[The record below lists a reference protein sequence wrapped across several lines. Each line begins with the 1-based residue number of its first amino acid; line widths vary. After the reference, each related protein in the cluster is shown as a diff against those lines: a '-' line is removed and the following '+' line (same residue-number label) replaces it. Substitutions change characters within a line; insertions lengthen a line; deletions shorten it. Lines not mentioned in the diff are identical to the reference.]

1 MATKLTED
9 RARVLRDLN
18 LNMVVEAGAGT
29 GKTTLLITRICL
41 AVLAQGIAVDKI
53 VALTFTEK
61 AAAEIKTRL
70 VTALHQIVRDIQD
83 KQEGKEIGTH
93 ALLTFI
99 EQHFNL
105 QAKDILPRAQAALS
119 RLDRAGVGTIHSF
132 CADILRTFPLEAGLS
147 PQAEIDSGG
156 RAERV
161 FNARWNAFLDE
172 ELGVNAPRKDAWK
185 KVLPEISLPEL
196 KAFTQEL
203 CSGKIEQYD
212 YFSHAAML
220 AGICEEKAA
229 QARAWSSAYLDPKR
243 PQPRN
248 IEKAL
253 LWAEKTLQEAAQF
266 LRGKENLA
274 VEQTLPPT
282 LTSTLPKGWEEDAY
296 EEARGLVQ
304 FALKV
309 RPSQQ
314 AVFRQA
320 LALVGPVAQQI
331 RADYARE
338 GILSFDD
345 LIVKTRRLVQD
356 NLYVRRLLKEKL
368 DVLFIDE
375 FQDTDPVQGEL
386 LLFLAEEKSSSATR
400 WQDVKLEPGKLI
412 VVGDPKQSIYRF
424 RGADITAYELF
435 TRLILSQGGVKCFL
449 RNNYRSVPDIVT
461 VANEVCQRA
470 MVQQSSFQPAYE
482 PIVPTKS
489 PGEKS
494 VQWLF
499 VCAPQTPGVQADDL
513 RDNQAEQIAGWI
525 KQNVGRM
532 KLAGGET
539 LAYKDIAILTRAAT
553 TAGPYMDALRR
564 HGIVFNADSE
574 KDFFK
579 RQEINDFLN
588 FLRVTVDPSDTTSL
602 VGVLRSPLGGFT
614 DEEIY
619 QLARRGE
626 LSVYAKTA
634 EERAARLYKLILD
647 FAGQVGRAD
656 VQKLLER
663 VLDHTSLPE
672 LCAAAYEGEQTL
684 EILTRLVAQAQNLR
698 GEGPASLGQFLAGLQ
713 DTLQNAPETFS
724 SAPLDA
730 LDAVSV
736 MTVHKSKG
744 LDFPVVILAD
754 LSKKETGST
763 AAPSSHLFS
772 WQYNMHGLRA
782 GKICDAN
789 LAFLEEEQK
798 KHERCEEVRILY
810 VALTRAKEKL
820 LLVADGRKGAEKA
833 ARAFVQAGLWPDGK
847 TDVLQTPEVTVAV
860 SYAAYE
866 DPARFIY
873 RAQTAEETVHPGLD
887 LGAWKKAFDA
897 RKSRYEKLLSEQNL
911 SPSERVETNT
921 LLAPEQ
927 QAAAEVG
934 TVCHRAM
941 QILLTQPQPDAAQ
954 VSARAARETGLV
966 TREQTAA
973 EIIGPFVT
981 SDVCAQL
988 RACKLI
994 AAEMP
999 FSYAAANGLV
1009 ESGVI
1014 DAVLER
1020 PDGTIWVV
1028 DYKTDKIPTDG
1039 IQKLVEKYR
1048 PQLAV
1053 YQAAAQKLFP
1063 GKEVVCSAVFLRA
1076 CKRAEVN

>member
-9 RARVLRDLN
+9 RARVLHDLN
-18 LNMVVEAGAGT
+18 VNMVVEAGAGT
-29 GKTTLLITRICL
+29 GKTTLLIRRICL

-61 AAAEIKTRL
+61 AAAEIKNRL

-83 KQEGKEIGTH
+83 KQTGKEIDAH

-99 EQHFNL
+99 EQNFGL
-105 QAKDILPRAQAALS
+105 QANDILPRAQAALA

-147 PQAEIDSGG
+147 PQAEIDSGTK
-156 RAERV
+156 AARV

-172 ELGVNAPRKDAWK
+172 ELGVNAPRKEAWK
-185 KVLPEISLPEL
+185 SVLPEISLPEL

-212 YFSHAAML
+212 YFSHASML
-220 AGICEEKAA
+220 ANICEEKAA

-253 LWAEKTLQEAAQF
+253 VWSEKTLSDAARF
-266 LRGKENLA
+266 LRGEEILSSEK
-274 VEQTLPPT
+274 TTPPA

-304 FALKV
+304 FALKM
-309 RPSQQ
+309 RPDQQ
-314 AVFRQA
+314 QLFRQA
-320 LALVGPVAQQI
+320 LALVEPLARQI
-331 RADYARE
+331 REDYARE

-345 LIVKTRRLVQD
+345 LIVKTRNLVEH

-375 FQDTDPVQGEL
+375 FQDTDPAQGEL
-386 LLFLAEEKSSSATR
+386 LLFLAEEKSSSALR
-400 WQDVKLEPGKLI
+400 WQDVKLTPGKLI

-449 RNNYRSVPDIVT
+449 RQNYRSVPDIVT

-470 MVQQSSFQPAYE
+470 MVQQAAFQPAYE
-482 PIVPTKS
+482 PIVPTKL
-489 PGEKS
+489 PRANA
-494 VQWLF
+494 VRWLF
-499 VCAPQTPGVQADDL
+499 VNAPEKTPVQADDL
-513 RDNQAEQIAGWI
+513 RDNQAEQIACWI
-525 KQNVGRM
+525 KQNVG
-532 KLAGGET
+532 KLTLSTGEK
-539 LAYKDIAILTRAAT
+539 LAYKDIAVLTRAAT
-553 TAGPYMDALRR
+553 TAGPYTNALRR
-564 HGIVFNADSE
+564 HGIAFNADSE

-588 FLRVTVDPSDTTSL
+588 FLRVAADPSDTTSL

-619 QLARRGE
+619 QISTRGE

-634 EERAARLYKLILD
+634 DEKLARLYKLLLE
-647 FAGQVGRAD
+647 FAGKVGRSD
-656 VQKLLER
+656 VQKLLEQ
-663 VLDHTSLPE
+663 VIDNTSLPE
-672 LCAAAYEGEQTL
+672 LCAVAYEGEQTL
-684 EILTRLVAQAQNLR
+684 EILTRLVAQAQNVW
-698 GEGPASLGQFLAGLQ
+698 GEGPSSLGQFLAALQ
-713 DTLQNAPETFS
+713 DTLQNTPEAFG

-833 ARAFVQAGLWPDGK
+833 ARAFVEAGLWPDG
-847 TDVLQTPEVTVAV
+847 QTEKLGPEEIAVPV
-860 SYAAYE
+860 SYFAYE
-866 DPARFIY
+866 DPAAFIY
-873 RAQTAEETVHPGLD
+873 RTHPAQEIALTSLD
-887 LGAWKKAFDA
+887 LAKWKTAFDA
-897 RKSRYEKLLSEQNL
+897 RKARYEKLQVEQTL
-911 SPSERVETNT
+911 SPSERVESNT

-941 QILLTQPQPDAAQ
+941 QILLTQPQPDVGQ
-954 VSARAARETGLV
+954 VLTQAARETGLV
-966 TREQTAA
+966 TREQAAA
-973 EIIGPFVT
+973 EIITPFVT

-999 FSYAAANGLV
+999 FSYAAESGLV

-1028 DYKTDKIPTDG
+1028 DYKTDKIPAGGT
-1039 IQKLVEKYR
+1039 QQLVEKYR
-1048 PQLAV
+1048 PQLTV
-1053 YQAAAQKLFP
+1053 YKSAAQKLFP
-1063 GKEVVCSAVFLRA
+1063 DKEVVCSAVFLRA
-1076 CKRAEVN
+1076 CKSAEVN

>member
-1 MATKLTED
+1 MESKLRED
-9 RARVLRDLN
+9 RARVLRELN
-18 LNMVVEAGAGT
+18 VNMVVEAGAGT

-61 AAAEIKTRL
+61 AAAEIKNRL
-70 VTALHQIVRDIQD
+70 VTALHQLVREVQS
-83 KQEGKEIGTH
+83 KAQGLPLEERS
-93 ALLTFI
+93 LLLFI
-99 EQHFNL
+99 EQNFDLDTTTIL
-105 QAKDILPRAQAALS
+105 QRAQAALS

-147 PQAEIDSGG
+147 PQAEIDSGV
-156 RAERV
+156 RAARV

-172 ELGVNAPRKDAWK
+172 ELGLNAPRKEAWK
-185 KVLPEISLPEL
+185 RVLPEISLPEL

-212 YFSHAAML
+212 YFSHASLL
-220 AGICEEKAA
+220 ANVCTEKAA
-229 QARAWSSAYLDPKR
+229 QAHAWSSAYLDPKR

-253 LWAEKTLQEAAQF
+253 AWAEQTLQQAAQF
-266 LRGKENLA
+266 LRGETPA
-274 VEQTLPPT
+274 ADQPVTLPPA

-296 EEARGLVQ
+296 EEARSLVQ
-304 FALKV
+304 FACKV
-309 RPSQQ
+309 RPAQQ

-320 LALVGPVAQQI
+320 FDLVSPVARQI
-331 RADYARE
+331 RDDYARE

-345 LIVKTRRLVQD
+345 LIVKTRRLVQN

-375 FQDTDPVQGEL
+375 FQDTDPAQGEL
-386 LLFLAEEKSSSATR
+386 LLFLAEEKSCSAAR
-400 WQDVKLEPGKLI
+400 WQDVKLAPGKLI

-449 RNNYRSVPDIVT
+449 RNNYRSVPEIVT
-461 VANEVCQRA
+461 VANEVCCRA
-470 MVQQSSFQPAYE
+470 MVQQTAFQPAYE
-482 PIVPTKS
+482 SIVPTKT
-489 PGEKS
+489 PGEQS

-499 VCAPQTPGVQADDL
+499 VTPPAASGVQADDL
-513 RDNQAEQIAGWI
+513 RDNQAEQMAAWI
-525 KQNVGRM
+525 KQNVGR
-532 KLAGGET
+532 LTLSNGEK

-564 HGIVFNADSE
+564 HGIVFNSDSE

-579 RQEINDFLN
+579 RQEINDFIN
-588 FLRVTVDPSDTTSL
+588 FLQVALDPSDTTAL
-602 VGVLRSPLGGFT
+602 VGVLRSPLGGLN

-619 QLARRGE
+619 QLACRGE
-626 LSVYAKTA
+626 LSVYAHTSD
-634 EERAARLYKLILD
+634 ERVNRLYKMLLE
-647 FAGQVGRAD
+647 FAGQVGRSD
-656 VQKLLER
+656 VQSLLEQ
-663 VLDHTSLPE
+663 VLDRTLLPE

-684 EILTRLVAQAQNLR
+684 EILTRLVTQAQSMW
-698 GEGPASLGQFLAGLQ
+698 GEGPSTLGQFLAHLQ
-713 DTLQNAPETFS
+713 EVLENAPDTFS
-724 SAPLDA
+724 ASPADA

-754 LSKKETGST
+754 LSKKETGGT

-820 LLVADGRKGAEKA
+820 LLVADGRKGAEKT

-847 TDVLQTPEVTVAV
+847 TEILQIADDRVPV
-860 SYAAYE
+860 SYFPYE
-866 DPARFIY
+866 DPARFVY
-873 RAQTAEETVHPGLD
+873 RTHAAPETSWPKLA
-887 LGAWKKAFDA
+887 LSSWKTNFEA
-897 RKSRYEKLLSEQNL
+897 RRARYEQLRAEQNL
-911 SPSERVETNT
+911 SPSARVETAA
-921 LLAPEQ
+921 LLTPAQ
-927 QAAAEVG
+927 QTAAEVG
-934 TVCHRAM
+934 TVCHRALQLM
-941 QILLTQPQPDAAQ
+941 LNRACPDGLQA
-954 VSARAARETGLV
+954 VKRAVQETGL
-966 TREQTAA
+966 TACAPDAA
-973 EIIGPFVT
+973 EIIGPFASSAIFT
-981 SDVCAQL
+981 AL

-999 FSYAAANGLV
+999 FSCVAGNGLV
-1009 ESGVI
+1009 ENGVI

-1020 PDGTIWVV
+1020 ADGSIWVV
-1028 DYKTDKIPTDG
+1028 DYKTDKIPAQGTS
-1039 IQKLVEKYR
+1039 KLVEKYR

-1053 YQAAAQKLFP
+1053 YQAAVRQLFP
-1063 GKEVVCSAVFLRA
+1063 DKTVQCSAVFLRA
-1076 CKRAEVN
+1076 GESAEV